1 MELTKNDSKMLQGL
15 SALAMV
21 WLHLFD
27 RDYTGLFTPI
37 LFGGGYPYSFYI
49 AQLSDFCVF
58 GFAFL
63 SGYAHMIQH
72 GHAGYYQRRLKG
84 LLSVFCS
91 YWLILI
97 VFSIVGITIGQGD
110 YMPGS
115 FKKFI
120 LNALTLENSYN
131 GAWWYMFTY
140 AILVFISP
148 VLLKWVKRSHP
159 IVVLGI
165 GVTIYCVAYYVR
177 FNLDDSNW
185 FLYKFGASGMTLF
198 EYMLGALAL
207 KYQVF
212 TSIYRIW
219 EKIPET
225 ARRLLTAMLILGM
238 LYGRTKVVPSLF
250 VAPVTGFVV
259 MTLFHFWNKP
269 QVVKKAFLLVGRH
282 STNIWLTHMFF
293 YSVMFKNLV
302 YIAKYPLLIFAFM
315 LAITILLSML
325 LKMVERPIQKRIAK
339 I

>member
-1 MELTKNDSKMLQGL
+1 MMQYG
-15 SALAMV
+15 
-21 WLHLFD
+21 
-27 RDYTGLFTPI
+27 
-37 LFGGGYPYSFYI
+37 
-49 AQLSDFCVF
+49 Q
-58 GFAFL
+58 
-63 SGYAHMIQH
+63 
-72 GHAGYYQRRLKG
+72 AGYYQRRLKG
-84 LLSVFCS
+84 LLSVVCS

-97 VFSIVGITIGQGD
+97 VFSGVGILFGQGD
-110 YMPGS
+110 YMPGGIKS
-115 FKKFI
+115 FV
-120 LNALTLENSYN
+120 LNALTLESSYN

-140 AILVFISP
+140 AFLVVTSP

-165 GVTIYCVAYYVR
+165 GFAIYCAAYYVR

-212 TSIYRIW
+212 TCIYRIW
-219 EKIPET
+219 EKISK
-225 ARRLLTAMLILGM
+225 AVQWMLASVLMLGM
-238 LYGRTKVVPSLF
+238 LYVRTKVVPSLF
-250 VAPVTGFVV
+250 VAPVTGFMV

-269 QVVKKAFLLVGRH
+269 QIVKKAFLLLGRH

-325 LKMVERPIQKRIAK
+325 LKMVERPIQNRIAK

>member
-15 SALAMV
+15 SVLAMV

-27 RDYTGLFTPI
+27 RDYTDLFTPI
-37 LFGGGYPYSFYI
+37 LFGGGIPYSFYI

-63 SGYAHMIQH
+63 SGYAHMMQSSQ
-72 GHAGYYQRRLKG
+72 AGYYKRRLKG

-97 VFSIVGITIGQGD
+97 VFSILGIVVGQGD
-110 YMPGS
+110 YMPGTP
-115 FKKFI
+115 KKFV

-140 AILVFISP
+140 AILLLISP
-148 VLLKWVKRSHP
+148 ILLKWVKHSHP

-165 GVTIYCVAYYVR
+165 GLAIYCLAYYVR
-177 FNLDDSNW
+177 FNLDYSNW

-198 EYMLGALAL
+198 EYLLGALAL

-212 TSIYRIW
+212 TRIYRIW
-219 EKIPET
+219 EKIPKA
-225 ARRLLTAMLILGM
+225 ARWLLAAVLMIGM
-238 LYGRTKVVPSLF
+238 LYGRTKVVPNLF

-302 YIAKYPLLIFAFM
+302 YIAKYPLLVFAFM
-315 LAITILLSML
+315 LAITIPLSML
-325 LKMVERPIQKRIAK
+325 LQLAERPIQKRIAS